1 MSDDLVGEV
10 RVKVRPDAHDFRK
23 DTDRDVSNA
32 LKGVRGEVP
41 IDGKL
46 RIDRNQVQRQ
56 IDVAREKLRGGDVKI
71 VAKIETQIDKSYEEW
86 GKAADEVKRK
96 YDQLKQ
102 QEKKWLGANDK
113 LNDPLRKAINLA
125 GQEAGRLRKIYEEL
139 EQSAEL
145 AQARDNQRIQDR
157 EEARDLAVE
166 QEKAR
171 LRELNA
177 AQLKAEREK
186 RKNQQ
191 EYALLEEELERRRT
205 KMRLRGSF
213 DYQAMQAKNNA
224 EIEMENRRHLK
235 QMQRD
240 FELQGMR
247 SDASTWNAAELI
259 AAKRAAAAG
268 QLDALN
274 EQRVNMEV
282 TRRLQQ
288 QRLDRLFDPNRA
300 LQQAA
305 AEASLHQYMQK
316 VDNHRIEAQFQKI
329 RDEAKKTSD
338 HIDKLDP
345 QLKVEPVG
353 LLATAA
359 QLSWASRPRTVPFY
373 VTVNQKSL
381 LIAEGMLKSL
391 AGLNALQKGGQILEE
406 MLVNF
411 DKFSLKWGGVATVV
425 AGLTNSFAWL
435 GTATVGVVADTLK
448 LTGALAM
455 LPTVI
460 AATAA
465 TVTIHTA
472 AFDNM
477 KKAID
482 GDNEALAALPKNAQ
496 LAVRE
501 LRGLWDQLQKPIQ
514 ENFWESMGEEAAET
528 LKILKPLFTE
538 GLAGSASHVGA
549 AWSEAAKAMRH
560 VAERGHL
567 KAMFDNLSA
576 GFDNAADAAY
586 PLTDAMNRLGYRGS
600 QYLPQFGGWISD
612 ISHSFGEWIKQAD
625 EAGDINRWIV
635 DSVHVMEDLGSSVK
649 SVTRMFMAL
658 ADVAEDAGA
667 EGLIGM
673 RDSLREIADVME
685 SEPWRSDVAVL
696 LAGARRGAT
705 ELNTGFK
712 SLSRTVGEGSVE
724 FAHMLDLLGR
734 IGGGVLDGVGTVIG
748 RKDFKS
754 GITTALEGMVTLIRD
769 VEPGLKNLGDVFGTF
784 GRLAGTVFQ
793 HLAEP
798 VNAVLELMAKIT
810 GIMEGNLVRAV
821 PVLSSLLTT
830 MVNRLAGPVT
840 LAFEALDALVGI
852 LADLGPA
859 GQTALLTLGSMLAL
873 RGPLSAFFG
882 MVGRTGAGAF
892 AQLTNEVKRAPG
904 ALDHLRL
911 AWREQLRLVERLN
924 PATMGYATSIKHVGY
939 GRATLGHIATA
950 FTHINNGM
958 SGYTNHA
965 GGVVAAAGQVRD
977 GFVNASRGIVD
988 GQRAALAAGSQG
1000 VTALMRD
1007 TAGKIKAGFSDAGTS
1022 VKTSVG
1028 GMTTELGR
1036 LGTAAGRAAGAV
1048 GGASVTALRGAA
1060 VGLIG
1065 AMGGGWGLAIMA
1077 GAAAIMTLSQKSQ
1090 EAAGRVNELR
1100 DSLDSASGAVTEGTY
1115 KTMATQWAQLDKEGQ
1130 SAGKTARALGMDL
1143 GDVTRAVADGGQS
1156 YTNMI
1161 ASLKKAEVGLMTYST
1176 SMEASNSAGMKWTET
1191 GKDMERGLQELA
1203 DGMNVPVERLRSMN
1217 SSDLKNLREQ
1227 LERTRSE
1234 VSLAQAVWEGL
1245 AEATGSSIGNAK
1257 QMAAAMQVIGD
1268 NSVDA
1273 AGKIDAIKKSLD
1285 LLNGGVLSAQEAK
1298 IAAADAQQAAVDQA
1312 AAMRDQVQ
1320 ANRDILTD
1328 GQGMLNSETT
1338 VARGMY
1344 HLMRDSAD
1352 ALLVSAQSAYDA
1364 AIASGKTPADAAA
1377 AAREVMSGSEAAL
1390 QGIADAAGVT
1400 VDELRVQWE
1409 SFFGED
1415 WELVATFSA
1424 SAQRVQEAA
1433 AEAEKL
1439 GADWDANEFT
1449 AWLMANGG
1457 PANVTAD
1464 QVTSYLHDK
1473 LGQQFIAQLQAAGEP
1488 ATTELARVAQ
1498 IVDNWTQGNYEAW
1511 LKSLDKTQPGLAE
1524 AVRQITA
1531 MTGGDYKAAVKALNS
1546 TADGISKAKFDLNSI
1561 PPPLVS
1567 IISKWAGIPPAPAL
1581 PSLKAIIGLEYAKPG
1596 PVPGGGVL
1604 KAPQGENGFIW
1615 DGRSNP
1621 FAGKFAAQPAM
1632 IQAFAN
1638 GGIVEKPGDAKI
1650 YSAASTYRVFAEAST
1665 GGESYIPLSASKRSR
1680 SLQIWHETG
1689 RLLGVDTTAYADGG
1703 ISGAPRSTTGGVTVN
1718 IDQMVN
1724 QTNHTPEDFARSL
1737 FRKVR
1742 AAGALPPVEVI

>member
-10 RVKVRPDAHDFRK
+10 RVKVRPDAHDFRR
-23 DTDRDVSNA
+23 DTDRDVNNA

-56 IDVAREKLRGGDVKI
+56 IDAAREKLRGGDVKI

-86 GKAADEVKRK
+86 GRAADEVKRK

-113 LNDPLRKAINLA
+113 LNDPLRRAINLA
-125 GQEAGRLRKIYEEL
+125 GQEAGRLRKIYEDL

-157 EEARDLAVE
+157 EEARNLAVE

-247 SDASTWNAAELI
+247 SDASTWNAGELI

-391 AGLNALQKGGQILEE
+391 AGLNAIQKGGQILEE

-411 DKFSLKWGGVATVV
+411 DKFALKWGGVATVV

-435 GTATVGVVADTLK
+435 GTATVGVVSDTLK

-482 GDNEALAALPKNAQ
+482 GDNKALAALPKNAQ
-496 LAVRE
+496 AAVRE
-501 LRGLWDQLQKPIQ
+501 LRGLWEQLQKPIQ
-514 ENFWESMGEEAAET
+514 NNFWESMGEEAAET
-528 LKILKPLFTE
+528 LKVLKPIFTD

-549 AWSEAAKAMRH
+549 AWGEAAKAMRH

-567 KAMFDNLSA
+567 KVMFDNLSA

-658 ADVAEDAGA
+658 ADIADDAGA

-673 RDSLREIADVME
+673 RDSLREIAEVME
-685 SEPWRSDVAVL
+685 SEPWRSDVATL

-724 FAHMLDLLGR
+724 FSHMLDLLGR

-748 RKDFKS
+748 RTDFKS

-769 VEPGLKNLGDVFGTF
+769 IKPGLENLGDIFGTF
-784 GRLAGTVFQ
+784 GRLAGTVFE
-793 HLAEP
+793 HLAKP
-798 VNAVLELMAKIT
+798 VNAVLELMGKIT
-810 GIMEGNLVRAV
+810 DLMEGNLVRAV
-821 PVLSSLLTT
+821 PVLSNMLTT

-840 LAFEALDALVGI
+840 FAFEALDKLVGI
-852 LADLGPA
+852 LADLGPV
-859 GQTALLTLGSMLAL
+859 GQTALLTLGGMVAL
-873 RGPLSAFFG
+873 RGPLGALFSTIGTTGFNAFSK
-882 MVGRTGAGAF
+882 
-892 AQLTNEVKRAPG
+892 LTNEVKRAPG
-904 ALDHLRL
+904 MLDPLRL
-911 AWREQLRLVERLN
+911 AWREQLALVRSLN
-924 PATMGYATSIKHVGY
+924 PAVMGFATSIKDVGY
-939 GRATLGHIATA
+939 GRAALGGVATA
-950 FTHINNGM
+950 WSQINNGM
-958 SGYTNHA
+958 DQYRKNTPGIM
-965 GGVVAAAGQVRD
+965 AAAGQIRTVFSD
-977 GFVNASRGIVD
+977 ANRGIAD
-988 GQRAALAAGSQG
+988 GMRGAVAMGSQG
-1000 VTALMRD
+1000 VVTLMRD
-1007 TAGKIKAGFSDAGTS
+1007 TGRGIKDGLGAAKPAIAGLK
-1022 VKTSVG
+1022 
-1028 GMTTELGR
+1028 TELGG
-1036 LGTAAGRAAGAV
+1036 LATSAGRAAGAL
-1048 GGASVTALRGAA
+1048 GGAGVTALRGAA
-1060 VGLIG
+1060 LGLVG

-1077 GAAAIMTLSQKSQ
+1077 GAAAIMSLSQKSQ

-1100 DSLDSASGAVTEGTY
+1100 DSLDAASGAVTESTY
-1115 KTMATQWAQLDKEGQ
+1115 KSMATQWAQLDKEGQ

-1377 AAREVMSGSEAAL
+1377 DAREVMSGSEAAL

-1400 VDELRVQWE
+1400 ADELRIQWE

-1439 GADWDANEFT
+1439 GADWDADEFT

-1457 PANVTAD
+1457 AANVTAD
-1464 QVTSYLHDK
+1464 QVTGYLHDK

-1488 ATTELARVAQ
+1488 ATTELARVAG

-1511 LKSLDKTQPGLAE
+1511 LKSTDKTQPGLAE
-1524 AVRQITA
+1524 AVRQVTN
-1531 MTGGDYKAAVKALNS
+1531 MTGGDYKAAIKALNS
-1546 TADGISKAKFDLNSI
+1546 TASGIQNAKFDLNSI
-1561 PPPLVS
+1561 PPPLVK
-1567 IISKWAGIPPAPAL
+1567 IISQWAGIPPAPAL
-1581 PSLKAIIGLEYAKPG
+1581 PSLKAIIGLQYAAPG

-1604 KAPQGENGFIW
+1604 KAAGGSEDGSIWNG
-1615 DGRSNP
+1615 RTSP
-1621 FAGKFAAQPAM
+1621 FAGRFAMKPVQVR
-1632 IQAFAN
+1632 AFEQ
-1638 GGIVEKPGDAKI
+1638 GGILEKPGAAKI
-1650 YSAASTYRVFAEAST
+1650 YSAASTYRVFAEKPT
-1665 GGESYIPLSASKRSR
+1665 GGESFIPLAADKRAR

-1689 RLLGVDTTAYADGG
+1689 RLLGVDTTAFADGG
-1703 ISGAPRSTTGGVTVN
+1703 ISGAPRSTTGGVIVN

-1724 QTNHTPEDFARSL
+1724 QTNSTPEDFARSL

-1742 AAGALPPVEVI
+1742 AAGALSPVEVI